1 MSRSASC
8 ASWHSFS
15 RPDRIPI
22 WSRGECGG
30 VVFALV
36 DVQAEVDVDVAGVDH
51 VARRPVTPLPGYED
65 GNGGQRFRVPREN
78 PGKLV
83 LEDDPAI
90 AGPRSAL
97 TRGQTSFFHSST
109 ASSLRSIARR
119 AGCFHDQLCRL
130 RSRHVPSTVYEMRKS
145 RPISILTRARVHRWS
160 AQPCASGP
168 RSNSRSSR
176 ATWVP
181 LSLGRPGAP
190 FEATPSAPPPRHCR
204 RHRSTDLSDTRRVAA
219 TTVFL
224 SPASNRATASS
235 RTRSRTALSASV
247 KPPPCAPW

>member
-1 MSRSASC
+1 
-8 ASWHSFS
+8 
-15 RPDRIPI
+15 
-22 WSRGECGG
+22 
-30 VVFALV
+30 
-36 DVQAEVDVDVAGVDH
+36 
-51 VARRPVTPLPGYED
+51 
-65 GNGGQRFRVPREN
+65 
-78 PGKLV
+78 
-83 LEDDPAI
+83 
-90 AGPRSAL
+90 
-97 TRGQTSFFHSST
+97 
-109 ASSLRSIARR
+109 
-119 AGCFHDQLCRL
+119 LCRL

-160 AQPCASGP
+160 AQPCASGL

-224 SPASNRATASS
+224 SPASNRATAVQPHSL
-235 RTRSRTALSASV
+235 RWGRPLRRRLGRCDPPVSV
-247 KPPPCAPW
+247 CLPG